1 MSSVTV
7 FAQRGYQVRGTVADE
22 QGPVI
27 GATVVERGTNNG
39 VSTGVNGDFV
49 LSVSGPDATVDIS
62 CIGYQTVTY
71 RASQMPGRILLTEDN
86 EFLEE
91 VVVIGYGEVKK
102 TDATGAVVAMK
113 PDELNRVKATTT
125 EDLLLG
131 KIAGLQI
138 TQGSGSAGSTGTI
151 RIRQGA
157 SLNASNEPLVIID
170 GMVGESIHSVN
181 ADDIESISVLKDASS
196 AAIYGARGANGVI
209 IVTTKRGPQA
219 KGGQS
224 VAPLVS
230 YRGDY
235 SINYAYKKLDVY
247 DADEFRASPMPPT

>member
-1 MSSVTV
+1 MLLGLSSVTV

-102 TDATGAVVAMK
+102 TDATGTVSKRRRQKTSFSARLPVCRL
-113 PDELNRVKATTT
+113 PKAPV
-125 EDLLLG
+125 LPVPPVP
-131 KIAGLQI
+131 
-138 TQGSGSAGSTGTI
+138 SVSA
-151 RIRQGA
+151 R
-157 SLNASNEPLVIID
+157 EHP
-170 GMVGESIHSVN
+170 
-181 ADDIESISVLKDASS
+181 
-196 AAIYGARGANGVI
+196 
-209 IVTTKRGPQA
+209 
-219 KGGQS
+219 
-224 VAPLVS
+224 
-230 YRGDY
+230 
-235 SINYAYKKLDVY
+235 
-247 DADEFRASPMPPT
+247 